1 MMDMEGGGYSIHCKV
16 IIYAIPCD
24 SDNTLTTGTGTSMEG
39 GKPWVVP
46 CRFLHFWNKRR
57 MLYLVRMYVYQ
68 KKSKKSTMKVLLLL
82 TAAIRQFAAGTPN
95 LITS

>member
-1 MMDMEGGGYSIHCKV
+1 MGCSVSVSTLLEQAPHV
-16 IIYAIPCD
+16 IPCAH
-24 SDNTLTTGTGTSMEG
+24 
-39 GKPWVVP
+39 VCVP
-46 CRFLHFWNKRR
+46 
-57 MLYLVRMYVYQ
+57 